1 MVKKLTTYVQQCFI
15 NNKYNSILINMRI
28 AGMLSSKSEVQ
39 EVQFIASVST
49 IRERIHYIIRKEKIK
64 QLLKQEK
71 TINKIDKELK

>member
-1 MVKKLTTYVQQCFI
+1 MK
-15 NNKYNSILINMRI
+15 I
-28 AGMLSSKSEVQ
+28 AGLLSSQSEVQ